1 LCSSTD
7 TTGATDTVSISSS
20 SDGRTEAVREEEDRI
35 GVALSIPNGQIEGF
49 GAQLRR
55 TSGHGRVDL
64 GYTRPTGLGSLEHQ
78 GAGERGGLGRS
89 VGGGGG
95 LGTFSSLQQRKE
107 EMLKKARE

>member
-1 LCSSTD
+1 MSM
-7 TTGATDTVSISSS
+7 SSS

-35 GVALSIPNGQIEGF
+35 GVALSTPNGQTEGF
-49 GAQLRR
+49 GAQLR
-55 TSGHGRVDL
+55 SSDHGRVNL
-64 GYTRPTGLGSLEHQ
+64 GYTGPIGLASLEHQ
-78 GAGERGGLGRS
+78 GAGARGGLGRS